1 MKEQSGIQVN
11 GTRTQ
16 LLVDNIKCG
25 GCGKT
30 ITKELNELGFSNV
43 EVNPEAS
50 MVEFDNPIDQ
60 SNLNLAL
67 SKLKELGYPLVET
80 EEGLKALALKAKSY
94 LSCAIGK
101 MS

>member
-1 MKEQSGIQVN
+1 MNQTGIQVK

-16 LLVDNIKCG
+16 LLLDNIKCG

-30 ITKELNELGFSNV
+30 ITKGLNELGLNNV

-50 MVEFDNPIDQ
+50 MVEFDNPND
-60 SNLNLAL
+60 SSKLNLAL
-67 SKLKELGYPLVET
+67 AKLKELGYPLIET

>member
-1 MKEQSGIQVN
+1 MNQQTGIQVK

-30 ITKELNELGFSNV
+30 ITNGLNELGLTNV

-50 MVEFDNPIDQ
+50 TVEFDSPTE
-60 SNLNLAL
+60 SKLNLAL
-67 SKLKELGYPLVET
+67 TKLKELGYPLVDT
-80 EEGLKALALKAKSY
+80 EEGFKALALKAKSY